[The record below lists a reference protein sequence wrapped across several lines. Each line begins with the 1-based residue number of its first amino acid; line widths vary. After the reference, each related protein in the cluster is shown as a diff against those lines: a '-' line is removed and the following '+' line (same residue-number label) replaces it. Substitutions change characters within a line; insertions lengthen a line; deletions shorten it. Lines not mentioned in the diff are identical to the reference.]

1 MDQWFKDNWV
11 LVAEISLAG
20 SIVGLVAFFG
30 KPLLSTVVSLWSRLN
45 RMRRTGNAVRFPDLG
60 FVGLPKECIL
70 AVTQRDDPGP
80 NVQIFTHWNVTNAS
94 ASGVPARLLR
104 ARLAKPRV
112 RDSEAIY
119 IHTGS
124 TNGRVYPNEDI
135 PTGATRRLT
144 IVFLAVLP
152 SDRVKKPIKV
162 KVIVVDQF
170 SREHRLRPITLQPIN
185 INPATQ

>member
-30 KPLLSTVVSLWSRLN
+30 RPLLSTVVSLWSRLN
-45 RMRRTGNAVRFPDLG
+45 RMRRTGNAVRFPDLR

-70 AVTQRDDPGP
+70 AVTQSDDQGP
-80 NVQIFTHWNVTNAS
+80 NVQIFTRWNVTNAS
-94 ASGVPARLLR
+94 ASGMPARLLR

-135 PTGATRRLT
+135 P
-144 IVFLAVLP
+144 AVYL
-152 SDRVKKPIKV
+152 SI
-162 KVIVVDQF
+162 
-170 SREHRLRPITLQPIN
+170 
-185 INPATQ
+185 

>member
-1 MDQWFKDNWV
+1 
-11 LVAEISLAG
+11 
-20 SIVGLVAFFG
+20 VAFFG

-45 RMRRTGNAVRFPDLG
+45 RMRRTGNAVRFPDLR

-80 NVQIFTHWNVTNAS
+80 NVQIFIHWNVTNAS
-94 ASGVPARLLR
+94 ASGIPARLLR

-124 TNGRVYPNEDI
+124 TNGRVYPNEEI

-170 SREHRLRPITLQPIN
+170 SREHRLRPIRLQPIN